1 MAQKLS
7 HKDSLTPRVATLSFL
22 HDALNDAAIDQAIV
36 IYFKAPHSFTA
47 EDVVEFQC
55 HGGSVVAQLVLET
68 LITHGARLANPG
80 EFSKRAFL
88 NGRIDLSEAEAIAAL
103 IETKSVDAAKML
115 TRQLK
120 GELREFVLHV
130 RELLIEILAFV
141 EVNIDYAEEDL
152 PLDMIEKIKA
162 KLDTLAKELFKT
174 YESSKR
180 RQGLMQ
186 GFKIAIVGKPNVGKS
201 SLLNTLLSYDRAI
214 ISDIAGTTRDTIEE
228 ELRIGSHLVRIVDTA
243 GIRQAHDV
251 IEKIGIERSISAI
264 EESEIVI
271 AMFDNSK
278 PCDHEDEEML
288 TLLQQYAS
296 SKQILTVL
304 NKIDLPNHFDTKR
317 LVTEFIPLSCQSDS
331 YELTQKL
338 ETILDQTTQEDS
350 IMLTSTRQIDAVK
363 KAYENV
369 QSSYQLLGEGE
380 LELFAFHINEAI
392 VSISSITTA
401 FERDE
406 ILEKMFS
413 NFCLGK

>member
-7 HKDSLTPRVATLSFL
+7 RKETFAPRLATLTFL
-22 HDALNDAAIDQAIV
+22 HDALNDAIDQAIV

-55 HGGSVVAQLVLET
+55 HGGSVVAGMVLET
-68 LITHGARLANPG
+68 LIAHGARLANPG

-103 IETKSVDAAKML
+103 IETKSADAAKML

-152 PLDMIEKIKA
+152 PLDMIDKIKV
-162 KLDTLAKELFKT
+162 KLDALAKELFKT

-228 ELRIGSHLVRIVDTA
+228 ELRIGTHLVRIVDTA

-251 IEKIGIERSISAI
+251 IEKIGIERSIAAI

-288 TLLQQYAS
+288 ALLQQYAS

-304 NKIDLPNHFDTKR
+304 NKIDLLNQFDTDC
-317 LVTEFIPLSCQSDS
+317 LSEGYIQLSCQNDS
-331 YELTQKL
+331 HELTQKL
-338 ETILDQTTQEDS
+338 EAILDQTTLDDS
-350 IMLTSTRQIDAVK
+350 MMLTSTRQIEAVK
-363 KAYENV
+363 NAYENV
-369 QSSYQLLGEGE
+369 QNSYQLLGEGE

-392 VSISSITTA
+392 HSISSITTA